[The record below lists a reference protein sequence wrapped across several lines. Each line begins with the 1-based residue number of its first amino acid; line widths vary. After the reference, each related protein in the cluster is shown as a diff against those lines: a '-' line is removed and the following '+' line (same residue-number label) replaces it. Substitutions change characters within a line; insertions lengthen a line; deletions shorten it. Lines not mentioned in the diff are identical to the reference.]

1 MAALTANIRLIVGL
15 GNPGADYVDTRHN
28 AGFWLID
35 EIAAEQG
42 LSFRFEKR
50 DNADE
55 CKFTAAGRD
64 VILQKPQTFMNRSGQ
79 SVAAVAR
86 YFKIA
91 PQEILVIHDEL
102 DLPPG
107 TNRLKHGGGHGGH
120 NGLRDI
126 VNHLGSREFFRIRV
140 GIGHPG
146 DAKQVVNYVLRKPSV
161 AELGAI
167 ESANRDTLAVMPLVL
182 EGSIE
187 KAMHALHSDYQDIFC
202 LRVKRERLWDSNA
215 ASSACRTSV
224 NRPCSIP

>member
-35 EIAAEQG
+35 EIAADRG
-42 LSFRFEKR
+42 LGFRFEKR

-55 CKFTAAGRD
+55 CKFKADGRD
-64 VILQKPQTFMNRSGQ
+64 VFLMKPQTFMNRSGQ
-79 SVAAVAR
+79 AVAALAR
-86 YFKIA
+86 YYKIA
-91 PQEILVIHDEL
+91 VEEILVIHDEL

-107 TNRLKHGGGHGGH
+107 TNRIKQAGGHGGH

-146 DAKQVVNYVLRKPSV
+146 DASQVTNYVLHKPSV
-161 AELGAI
+161 ADLDAI
-167 ESANRDTLAVMPLVL
+167 RDANRATLAVVPLIV
-182 EGSIE
+182 EGRID
-187 KAMHALHSDYQDIFC
+187 KAMQALH
-202 LRVKRERLWDSNA
+202 
-215 ASSACRTSV
+215 T
-224 NRPCSIP
+224 